1 MNGPTPVSSLLH
13 SSTMVCAGVFLIIR
27 CSPII
32 EFSPAVLYLM
42 AIIGLLTALLGGV
55 VGIFQYD
62 VKAIVA
68 YSTTS
73 QLGYMFFSCGL
84 SNYHVAIFHLLNHA
98 FFKCLLFLAGGALIH
113 SFFDLQDIRKMGS
126 AVNFLPLTYFT
137 LLVASL
143 ALMGFPFLTGF
154 FSKDLILE
162 LSFAR
167 YLIYAS
173 FVHFFA
179 IAAAFC
185 TAIYSTR
192 FLLYVFFVKTNT
204 YKSFV
209 QLEESSLVMSIPLIF
224 LVVMSIF

>member
-1 MNGPTPVSSLLH
+1 MSL
-13 SSTMVCAGVFLIIR
+13 
-27 CSPII
+27 
-32 EFSPAVLYLM
+32 
-42 AIIGLLTALLGGV
+42 IGLLTAVIGGLA
-55 VGIFQYD
+55 GIFQYD

-113 SFFDLQDIRKMGS
+113 SFFDLQDIRKMGA

-137 LLVASL
+137 FLIASL

-162 LSFAR
+162 LSYSR
-167 YLIYAS
+167 YIIHS
-173 FVHFFA
+173 NFIHFFA
-179 IAAAFC
+179 IFAAMC
-185 TAIYSTR
+185 TAVYSTR
-192 FLLYVFFVKTNT
+192 FLLYVFFLKTNT
-204 YKSFV
+204 YRSFV
-209 QLEESSLVMSIPLIF
+209 QVEESSTVMSIPLIF
-224 LVVMSIF
+224 LVLMSIF

>member
-1 MNGPTPVSSLLH
+1 M
-13 SSTMVCAGVFLIIR
+13 
-27 CSPII
+27 
-32 EFSPAVLYLM
+32 AV
-42 AIIGLLTALLGGV
+42 IGLLTALIGGIS
-55 VGIFQYD
+55 GIFQYD

-84 SNYHVAIFHLLNHA
+84 SNYEVAIFHLLNHA

-113 SFFDLQDIRKMGS
+113 SFFDFQDIRRMG
-126 AVNFLPLTYFT
+126 AAINFLPLTYLTF
-137 LLVASL
+137 LVASL

-167 YLIYAS
+167 YVVYAN
-173 FVHFFA
+173 FIHFFA
-179 IAAAFC
+179 VFAAFC

-192 FLLYVFFVKTNT
+192 FLLYVFLMKTNT
-204 YKSFV
+204 YRFFIKI
-209 QLEESSLVMSIPLIF
+209 EESSIIMSIPLIF
-224 LVVMSIF
+224 LVIMSIFWGFLTSDLCSGWGTFV